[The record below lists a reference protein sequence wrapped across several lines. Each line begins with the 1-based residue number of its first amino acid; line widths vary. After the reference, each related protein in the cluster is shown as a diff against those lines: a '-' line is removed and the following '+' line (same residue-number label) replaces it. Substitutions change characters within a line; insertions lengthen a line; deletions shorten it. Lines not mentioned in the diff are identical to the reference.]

1 MSYRLEKINHLIR
14 NEISDLLQRHVKDP
28 RLGNFIA
35 ITEVR
40 TSMDLKYA
48 RVFVR
53 VLGSEA
59 EKKQAMAALD
69 HAKGFFR
76 HELGT
81 NLRLRCVPDIS
92 FQWDDSIERGS
103 RLLCLM
109 DQVDKENTAATAPPA
124 ATKPGRKT
132 AA

>member
-48 RVFVR
+48 RVFVSF
-53 VLGSEA
+53 LGSDE
-59 EKKQAMAALD
+59 ERKQAMAALD

-76 HELGT
+76 HELGE
-81 NLRLRCVPDIS
+81 NLHMRCTPEIS

-103 RLLCLM
+103 RLLSLM
-109 DQVDKENTAATAPPA
+109 DQVDKESTTTTTPPA
-124 ATKPGRKT
+124 ATKRGRKT

>member
-48 RVFVR
+48 RVFVSF
-53 VLGSEA
+53 LGSEA
-59 EKKQAMAALD
+59 EKKEAMAALD

-76 HELGT
+76 HELGE
-81 NLRLRCVPDIS
+81 NLHMRCTPEVS
-92 FQWDDSIERGS
+92 FHWDDSIERGS
-103 RLLCLM
+103 RLLSLM
-109 DQVDKENTAATAPPA
+109 DQVDKEATAPTTPPP
-124 ATKPGRKT
+124 ATKRGRKT